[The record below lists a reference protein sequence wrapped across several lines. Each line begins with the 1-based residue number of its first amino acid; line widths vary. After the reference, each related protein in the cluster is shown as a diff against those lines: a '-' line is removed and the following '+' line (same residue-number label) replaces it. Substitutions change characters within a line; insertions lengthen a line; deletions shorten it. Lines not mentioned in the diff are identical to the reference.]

1 MRVWNATIA
10 NALKTDDA
18 SVLQQIFYSLSQE
31 LIRMNEEIE
40 DLKTEMKNG
49 ERQKSYMRIR

>member
-1 MRVWNATIA
+1 MRVWNAAIA

-18 SVLQQIFYSLSQE
+18 SVLQQIFFSLSQE
-31 LIRMNEEIE
+31 LIRMNKEIE
-40 DLKTEMKNG
+40 DLKTEIKNS

>member
-40 DLKTEMKNG
+40 DLKAEMKNS

>member
-40 DLKTEMKNG
+40 DLKTEMKNN